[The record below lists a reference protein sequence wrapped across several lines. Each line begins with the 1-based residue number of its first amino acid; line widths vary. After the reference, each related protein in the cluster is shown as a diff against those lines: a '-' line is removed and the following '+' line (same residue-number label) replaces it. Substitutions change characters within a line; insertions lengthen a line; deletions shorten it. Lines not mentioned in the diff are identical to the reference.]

1 MSTFTSIQLVARP
14 SCDSI
19 KPDLFVPLIKKR
31 VNIHGFAMPDHL
43 VQAPELLKK
52 LTPYVVACLVLLTTL
67 VWPSI
72 GHAENAINLA
82 AGGHGPSPRIAG
94 DIDSWTALAIL
105 LLSIATAWALNYQ
118 APIVRGF
125 GSVLAASG
133 CLAVAVWFFW
143 FVIGS
148 GFLENPKPNQTP
160 LDSAKPALLWIQ
172 GSIALLAGLFLL
184 LVARRQFASNKT
196 LVLSVKNEKQR
207 YGRVSRFLHWTIAI
221 LFLAL
226 IPMGIF
232 SSIIPEGTEY
242 RNAYYV
248 VHKTLGVVVFA
259 LLLIRLLWNRISKR
273 PELDPSLKPYERK
286 LAHWVHIALY
296 GMMFAIPVTGFVMT
310 SFHGYPTFFFIWEL
324 APLWEPSDTATII
337 WGTLHKY
344 LLPYLL
350 YIILGAHILGALK
363 HHFVDKHSA
372 AFKRMVG

>member
-1 MSTFTSIQLVARP
+1 MGTFRSIQLVAGP
-14 SCDSI
+14 SGDSI
-19 KPDLFVPLIKKR
+19 EPDLCSPLVKKR
-31 VNIHGFAMPDHL
+31 VPNHGFTKSDHL

-52 LTPYVVACLVLLTTL
+52 LMPYVVAALVLLTAL
-67 VWPSI
+67 MWPTI
-72 GHAENAINLA
+72 GHAESAINLA
-82 AGGHGPSPRIAG
+82 AGGHGPSTRMAG
-94 DIDSWTALAIL
+94 GIDSWTALAIL
-105 LLSIATAWALNYQ
+105 LLSMTTAWALNYQ
-118 APIVRGF
+118 APMVRGF
-125 GSVLAASG
+125 GSILAASG
-133 CLAVAVWFFW
+133 CLAVAAWFFW
-143 FVIGS
+143 FVMGT

-160 LDSAKPALLWIQ
+160 LDSAKPALLWMQ

-184 LVARRQFASNKT
+184 LVARRQFANNKT
-196 LVLSVKNEKQR
+196 LVLSVDNEKQR

-226 IPMGIF
+226 IPMGAF
-232 SSIIPEGTEY
+232 ASIIPEGTEY

-259 LLLIRLLWNRISKR
+259 LLLTRLVWNRISKR

-286 LAHWVHIALY
+286 LAHGVHIALY
-296 GMMFAIPVTGFVMT
+296 GMMIAIPVTGFVMT

-324 APLWEPSDTATII
+324 EPLWAPSDTATII

-350 YIILGAHILGALK
+350 YIILGAHVLGALK